1 MGGWCAGGGMVGRG
15 VVGHFCGRGRVGKVG
30 LVFWVV
36 YAFGWS
42 CGGRPRGPMSG
53 GAFMLYLFT
62 VPSLLVFSF
71 SSPIFMLYS

>member
-1 MGGWCAGGGMVGRG
+1 MVRGWRDGRKGGCRTFLWKGARG
-15 VVGHFCGRGRVGKVG
+15 KGWFGVLG
-30 LVFWVV
+30 V